1 MFARSGYGR
10 LGRLSSF
17 LLVLLP
23 LVALGGCLQSKTLL
37 LTDADYV
44 QPMPDEFTVFGYT
57 AKDGVFKL
65 NVEDDGTPKKTQFAR
80 AGGGYQPVGE
90 TSGMYFSLNGEN
102 SYLIAITDTTG
113 TYYGFAEIKGQLL
126 LSNFI
131 SAEPEKDLA
140 RIREAADEGGRA
152 TLDAVTFKDG
162 SFQLASREALLFLAE
177 RVRSGDL
184 VLQGAPFYWL
194 PGLVDGID
202 PATAPPT
209 ALDAEGNPVSAG

>member
-1 MFARSGYGR
+1 MLASQEFGR
-10 LGRLSSF
+10 LGRLSS
-17 LLVLLP
+17 LLSILLP
-23 LVALGGCLQSKTLL
+23 LALLAGCLQSQTPL

-65 NVEDDGTPKKTQFAR
+65 NVEDDGTLRKTQFAR
-80 AGGGYQPVGE
+80 AGAGYQPVGE
-90 TSGMYFSLNGEN
+90 TGGMYFMANGEN
-102 SYLIAITDTTG
+102 SYLVAITDTSG

-140 RIREAADEGGRA
+140 RIRDAADDSGRA
-152 TLDAVTFKDG
+152 TLEAVTFKDG
-162 SFQLASREALLFLAE
+162 GFQIESREALLFLAE

-184 VLQGAPFYWL
+184 VLQGGPFYWL
-194 PGLVDGID
+194 PGLVDGTD
-202 PATAPPT
+202 PGTAPPA
-209 ALDAEGNPVSAG
+209 ALDAQGNPVSAG